1 MLKSIYQPYPFRIS
15 YLLVTWSKTL
25 VYVQLYLIIGKKGL
39 GMISRFGKHKLSN
52 ADKWSDLSRLYK
64 TKMTMEEIAKHL
76 CVSKTSLYS
85 KVKEL
90 GLTRERRYKKKPI
103 NVKLF
108 KELLALGAPDK
119 NIAKKLGV
127 CPDTVIKLK
136 RQYGF
141 ATDDE
146 QKISK
151 GKNAAKCRAYYK
163 KTGTR
168 PECPTSTNRLEKYA
182 DDVIDL
188 LENGVAKT
196 EIAKKYGV
204 CPSTVYNFIH
214 LYDIDAPVKK
224 VCDGKEQQIKKAFE
238 AGMSLEDISSQLNCN
253 MLTVYHVV
261 KGMKLTRKQSRIK
274 RKSILNDQE
283 DTIRQLYEKGLSGT
297 AIAEL
302 MGVSYPSLY
311 EFMHRKQ
318 FERRPSVHRS
328 IFDGHDEE
336 LIKMRQEG
344 KTLKQIGAYFGVGAN
359 TVSYRIQKL
368 QIQNN

>member
-1 MLKSIYQPYPFRIS
+1 
-15 YLLVTWSKTL
+15 
-25 VYVQLYLIIGKKGL
+25 
-39 GMISRFGKHKLSN
+39 MISRFGKHKLNN
-52 ADKWSDLSRLYK
+52 ADKWSDLPHLYK

-76 CVSKTSLYS
+76 HVSLTSLYS

-103 NVKLF
+103 DITLF

-136 RQYGF
+136 KQYGF

-151 GKNAAKCRAYYK
+151 GKKAAKCRAYYK

-182 DDVIDL
+182 DDIIDL
-188 LENGVAKT
+188 LEAGVAKT
-196 EIAKKYGV
+196 EIAKRYGV

-238 AGMSLEDISSQLNCN
+238 AGMSVEKISQKLNCHQQTAYKAVRN
-253 MLTVYHVV
+253 LMLS
-261 KGMKLTRKQSRIK
+261 RSQSDIK

-311 EFMHRKQ
+311 EFIHRKQ

-336 LIKMRQEG
+336 LLQMRQEG

-368 QIQNN
+368 QAGNN

>member
-1 MLKSIYQPYPFRIS
+1 
-15 YLLVTWSKTL
+15 
-25 VYVQLYLIIGKKGL
+25 
-39 GMISRFGKHKLSN
+39 MISHSSKCGLNN
-52 ADKWSDLSRLYK
+52 ADKWGDLLHLYK
-64 TKMTMEEIAKHL
+64 TKMTMEEIARHL
-76 CVSKTSLYS
+76 HVSLTSLYS

-103 NVKLF
+103 NIKLF

-136 RQYGF
+136 RQYGY
-141 ATDDE
+141 ATDNE

-151 GKNAAKCRAYYK
+151 GKKAAKCRAYYK

-182 DDVIDL
+182 DDIIKL
-188 LENGVAKT
+188 LENGVTKT
-196 EIAKKYGV
+196 EIAKRYGV

-224 VCDGKEQQIKKAFE
+224 ICDGKEQQIKEAFD
-238 AGMSLEDISSQLNCN
+238 AGVSLEDISNQLNCN
-253 MLTVYHVV
+253 MQTVYHTV
-261 KGMKLTRKQSRIK
+261 KGMKLVRKQSSIK

-283 DTIRQLYEKGLSGT
+283 IEIRRLYEEGLSGI

-311 EFMHRKQ
+311 EFIHRKQ
-318 FERRPSVHRS
+318 FAERPIVHRS
-328 IFDGHDEE
+328 VFDGHDGE
-336 LIKMRQEG
+336 LIRMRQDG
-344 KTLKQIGAYFGVGAN
+344 MTLKQIGEYFGVGTT
-359 TVSYRIQKL
+359 TVLHRIKKL
-368 QIQNN
+368 QTQNNEYQGI

>member
-1 MLKSIYQPYPFRIS
+1 
-15 YLLVTWSKTL
+15 
-25 VYVQLYLIIGKKGL
+25 
-39 GMISRFGKHKLSN
+39 MISHSSKCGLNN
-52 ADKWSDLSRLYK
+52 ADKWGDLLHLYE
-64 TKMTMEEIAKHL
+64 TEMSLEQIAKHL
-76 CVSKTSLYS
+76 HVSLTSLYS

-103 NVKLF
+103 DIKLF

-119 NIAKKLGV
+119 NIAKRLGV

-151 GKNAAKCRAYYK
+151 GKKAAKCRAYYK

-182 DDVIDL
+182 DDIIDL
-188 LENGVAKT
+188 LEAGVAKT
-196 EIAKKYGV
+196 EIAKRYGV

-224 VCDGKEQQIKKAFE
+224 VCDDKEELIAEAFE
-238 AGMSLEDISSQLNCN
+238 SGVSLEDISQKVGCSKNTIYLKLKDMRLARDSQN
-253 MLTVYHVV
+253 
-261 KGMKLTRKQSRIK
+261 IK
-274 RKSILNDQE
+274 RKSLLNNQE
-283 DTIRQLYEKGLSGT
+283 NTIRQLYEKGLSGT

-311 EFMHRKQ
+311 EFIHRKQ

-336 LIKMRQEG
+336 LLQMRQEG

-368 QIQNN
+368 QAGNN